1 MDFKTT
7 WGHRVWGPHWPTEVS
22 LPHLE
27 AKRNLNQSFCV
38 GGITG
43 KDPALLTP
51 SPALLARHTVALGPA
66 VLAEIGSLQN
76 FPSPQCAAG
85 ALRQVEDEH
94 VSALQGGPCHLRG
107 ELIGSYSIY
116 IKSVMSSC
124 FLSLGEEMDLTA

>member
-1 MDFKTT
+1 M
-7 WGHRVWGPHWPTEVS
+7 GAS
-22 LPHLE
+22 LTYRSV
-27 AKRNLNQSFCV
+27 AASFRGQEKFESKFLCRWHNWQ
-38 GGITG
+38 GLSSP
-43 KDPALLTP
+43 DP

-94 VSALQGGPCHLRG
+94 VSAFQGGPCHLRG